1 MQIVVLI
8 YSVVEPTHY
17 FLEWNRDKRITYI
30 NMSLKLFT
38 LEMHVALLPLKQPS
52 IGVYPF
58 IKKSC
63 TDSWVRIH
71 VPSFYWN
78 SFIDFLFF
86 NIHSTLRLLLC
97 HEIHKPLCNLFLCQA
112 QPNFLPCVF
121 PSAVSLWEGGGSCQ
135 GHHHRSRR
143 PSGEQ
148 SFSSST
154 LSVNG
159 IDAWTR

>member
-1 MQIVVLI
+1 
-8 YSVVEPTHY
+8 
-17 FLEWNRDKRITYI
+17 
-30 NMSLKLFT
+30 
-38 LEMHVALLPLKQPS
+38 MHVALLPLKQPS
-52 IGVYPF
+52 LGVYPF

-86 NIHSTLRLLLC
+86 NIYSTLSLLLC

-121 PSAVSLWEGGGSCQ
+121 PSAVSLWEGGGGCQ

-148 SFSSST
+148 SFSNST

-159 IDAWTR
+159 IDAVDEIIPPFGGEINNSALRLLICNSFDSSAAETCFLLLTWLC